1 MVAVDTS
8 VIVQGESHEPQVLPA
23 YRVRDRSLAGTER
36 RSCRH
41 SVAEDRLQRLAG
53 LGGLAGRDRQR
64 LAQGSRR
71 RCELRMVRL
80 LGVDGCFYGG
90 AKITPAGGRRPT
102 PRFWGPRR
110 RKRPCYG

>member
-90 AKITPAGGRRPT
+90 ENKRAGGAGDT
-102 PRFWGPRR
+102 WPRFMARVLRR
-110 RKRPCYG
+110 G